1 MVNIETSA
9 HIESFRRFLIY
20 STCRS
25 FMPESYFFDEE
36 VFPEKE
42 SEDKGSIY
50 IEAVDKDTLKQER
63 DITFINARD
72 VLGVIYVSKSGNTKL
87 KWRQLNNLMGK
98 VTGEAS
104 ANSLVNLVEARVLS
118 IDYLNELTKGPLAPA
133 GSKSTESEG
142 EEIAQDN
149 PILSSPGAES
159 D

>member
-1 MVNIETSA
+1 MVNIETTA

-42 SEDKGSIY
+42 GEDKGSIY

-104 ANSLVNLVEARVLS
+104 TNSLVNLVEARVLS

-133 GSKSTESEG
+133 GSKGTELEG
-142 EEIAQDN
+142 EEAAQDN